1 MSQKLPAPAPHESR
15 PAPPPTP
22 PANGDHLLTICKQ
35 CKCVRKYCTCAYGK
49 PAAVTPERP
58 TYEELT
64 EGLEVLLAYHYGFAE
79 SLGKNP
85 ETNTIRY
92 ARTLLVRAMRKQP

>member
-35 CKCVRKYCTCAYGK
+35 CKCVRKYCTCAYGQ
-49 PAAVTPERP
+49 PATVAPERP
-58 TYEELT
+58 TYEELLA
-64 EGLEVLLAYHYGFAE
+64 GLKELTAYHNDFLDYVMN
-79 SLGKNP
+79 GKPIKNRNAP
-85 ETNTIRY
+85 KRIGALI
-92 ARTLLVRAMRKQP
+92 ARAGG

>member
-35 CKCVRKYCTCAYGK
+35 CKCVRKYCTCAYGQ

-58 TYEELT
+58 TYEELLA
-64 EGLEVLLAYHYGFAE
+64 GLKELTAYHNDFLDYVMN
-79 SLGKNP
+79 GKPIKNRNAP
-85 ETNTIRY
+85 KRIGALI
-92 ARTLLVRAMRKQP
+92 ARAGG